1 MQKGL
6 LGVGTA
12 PQNHLNTA
20 VVAAPSLPAFD
31 NFVLDLTATP
41 WLMVRAGE
49 ECVLDVGDHAWIQ
62 KKSFLSFRD
71 AMLIDAK
78 KAASIQGL
86 VGTLVAMHPPLSA
99 IILNKIVNSAKISR
113 SIPQTLKAFLNT
125 C

>member
-1 MQKGL
+1 MGYRL
-6 LGVGTA
+6 
-12 PQNHLNTA
+12 
-20 VVAAPSLPAFD
+20 
-31 NFVLDLTATP
+31 
-41 WLMVRAGE
+41 RAGE

-86 VGTLVAMHPPLSA
+86 VGTLVTMHPPLTA
-99 IILNKIVNSAKISR
+99 VILNKIVNSAKISR